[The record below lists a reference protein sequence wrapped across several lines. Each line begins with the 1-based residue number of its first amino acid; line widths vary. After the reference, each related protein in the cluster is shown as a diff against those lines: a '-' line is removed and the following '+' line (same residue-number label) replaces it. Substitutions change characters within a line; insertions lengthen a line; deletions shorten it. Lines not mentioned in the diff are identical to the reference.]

1 MTNSPL
7 TASANAVPNVSVP
20 PSPALAPQPSVSE
33 TPPGFDV
40 QMEAGV
46 PERIDQ
52 RLVELNSLLARL
64 EQSAAGSAVGG
75 RGRRSGRKPAGASP
89 PGNGQQLVPGAA
101 RKHAPTAGHSLR
113 VALASSAWA
122 TALEVP
128 NAERD
133 AIEVAALLHDIGKI
147 GVPDKV
153 LLKPGPLTGEEMVLM
168 ERYRALTLEILTA
181 CCASPMVLNI
191 VRHAIAWYDGS
202 RSQGG
207 PARDQIPAGLAVDR
221 HHGCVR
227 RDDVQ
232 RSLPAAADART
243 GGPRTV
249 QLRRHAVRP
258 AHGPLL
264 QRIAGARSGAA
275 APPDGGPVAAGARP
289 GKFRQC
295 VAAHERSRGP
305 GHGRYGSPVPTA
317 SCWTTCTTPWCSST
331 TIFASNFG
339 TAARNG

>member
-1 MTNSPL
+1 M
-7 TASANAVPNVSVP
+7 
-20 PSPALAPQPSVSE
+20 
-33 TPPGFDV
+33 
-40 QMEAGV
+40 
-46 PERIDQ
+46 
-52 RLVELNSLLARL
+52 
-64 EQSAAGSAVGG
+64 
-75 RGRRSGRKPAGASP
+75 
-89 PGNGQQLVPGAA
+89 
-101 RKHAPTAGHSLR
+101 R

-181 CCASPMVLNI
+181 CCASPLVLNI
-191 VRHAIAWYDGS
+191 VRHANAWYDGS

-207 PARDQIPAGLAVDR
+207 PARDQIPLGSRLIAIMDAFDAMTCSEVYRPPLTHERAVHELFSCAGTQFD
-221 HHGCVR
+221 
-227 RDDVQ
+227 
-232 RSLPAAADART
+232 
-243 GGPRTV
+243 PR
-249 QLRRHAVRP
+249 
-258 AHGPLL
+258 HGPLL

-289 GKFRQC
+289 GKFRRC
-295 VAAHERSRGP
+295 LAARRAIPWPRPRPIRKS
-305 GHGRYGSPVPTA
+305 YSST

-339 TAARNG
+339 TAARNA